1 MSAGGALTA
10 LITTGMKA
18 ALDELGPAFE
28 RQRGCALHV
37 THGPSGALAKRVAGG
52 EVVDLLI
59 VAGGI
64 DDLVAR
70 GVVAAASRRDIAA
83 VRIGVAVRQGAV
95 RPDIGTAE
103 ALRRALI
110 AAKSVAYV
118 DPAAGGASGLP
129 IARMLERLGILAAVN
144 AKAKLARGGTAD
156 MVSAIVARGDAEI
169 GIQQMS
175 EIMAVAGVDLVGLL
189 PEELQ
194 TVTTYT
200 AGIPVNAKEET
211 IASAL
216 IDFLATPQAAIV
228 YKAKGLE
235 PA

>member
-1 MSAGGALTA
+1 
-10 LITTGMKA
+10 
-18 ALDELGPAFE
+18 
-28 RQRGCALHV
+28 
-37 THGPSGALAKRVAGG
+37 VADG
-52 EVVDLLI
+52 EAVDLLI

-156 MVSAIVARGDAEI
+156 MVSAIVARGDAEL

-175 EIMAVAGVDLVGLL
+175 EIMAVQGVDLVGLL